1 MIQILIHHKVR
12 DYSVWKRAFDARA
25 AMRTALGCVGGTMFR
40 SHKDPNDVYILMRW
54 NSPEEVMQY
63 VASAELRNAMHDA
76 GVIGDPQIA
85 FLEEIGSVEP

>member
-12 DYSVWKRAFDARA
+12 DYALWKRVFDARA
-25 AMRTALGCVGGTMFR
+25 STRTAVGCVGGTVFR
-40 SHKDPNDVYILMRW
+40 SHHDPNEIYMLLRW
-54 NSPEEVMQY
+54 HSPEEAVQY
-63 VASAELRNAMHDA
+63 VASTELRNALHDA